1 MIWEGFILEWASE
14 SRSSSRLEYLNKSDL
29 QQGQASSRLKLQLV
43 KKQLAL
49 NLFVREGEVWYCVG
63 CMVTLLLSVSRIMK
77 WSYLSHFIMV

>member
-1 MIWEGFILEWASE
+1 M
-14 SRSSSRLEYLNKSDL
+14 LEYLNKSDL

-49 NLFVREGEVWYCVG
+49 NLFVREGEVWYFVG

-77 WSYLSHFIMV
+77 WSCLSHFIMI